1 MSVDLWS
8 WRTFVSSAVG
18 AAVVLVPIYLFGF
31 KQLIDSK
38 DAAIETLREQIKSLE
53 RECVAAVIQEK
64 YVLIQDIEGRAKEK
78 AETDKII
85 EYQTKQI
92 GDQIK
97 KVDDIRAKIV
107 STTGGVQER
116 IRREES
122 IGLIMGVKTIQ
133 EGYVEWRLLYEALP
147 PSAAVIAFDLFFRAR
162 FDKINEL
169 LNRISSGGE
178 LVTLEELKIDPN
190 VTRKIAQIAEAA
202 KRSSVTDAGSNREP
216 VH

>member
-1 MSVDLWS
+1 MLDCTIKGKTMSVDLWA

-53 RECVAAVIQEK
+53 R
-64 YVLIQDIEGRAKEK
+64 
-78 AETDKII
+78 
-85 EYQTKQI
+85 
-92 GDQIK
+92 
-97 KVDDIRAKIV
+97 
-107 STTGGVQER
+107 
-116 IRREES
+116 
-122 IGLIMGVKTIQ
+122 
-133 EGYVEWRLLYEALP
+133 LP

-169 LNRISSGGE
+169 LNRVSSGGE

-190 VTRKIAQIAEAA
+190 VTRKIAQTAEAA